1 MQLVPV
7 GDEAAKAKAFHAVE
21 PVLGEL
27 GVVEQIILGGYF
39 AALDGAGEKL
49 VPLLGLAVAAAEPH
63 QRHELGPLAGG
74 QSLDLLHHFFA
85 D

>member
-1 MQLVPV
+1 LQLVPV
-7 GDEAAKAKAFHAVE
+7 GDEAAKATAFHAVE
-21 PVLGEL
+21 PVLGKL

-49 VPLLGLAVAAAEPH
+49 VPLLGLAVAAAEP
-63 QRHELGPLAGG
+63 QRHEFGPLAGG